1 MSAIEVVDLAPS
13 DFEHYVRTVQR
24 FWGEA
29 PEIGIEQVHHAL
41 RWAMFARL
49 DGEDIGAAA
58 VIDFPLTLP
67 GGARVAMD
75 GVTWVGVSATARRRG
90 ALRAMMDR
98 CLRSARDRDIPVL
111 GLGASESSIYRRFG
125 YGVASHIGNAE
136 IDTAHAALRIPFR
149 DPGRLRFV
157 PLHDAIPLWRDI
169 ESRQVDRAGGI
180 LRSEE
185 HWRIGIARNEKPD
198 GKIAPMTVVVHEDA
212 AGAVDGFATYRIEL
226 RWTDGLTDGVVHLT
240 ELTALNLDA
249 HLALWQHVLEM
260 DLMEHVE
267 MWRFWLDDPLQQL
280 LADPRR
286 LRVSTRDDL
295 HLRVVDVVALLS
307 ARRYSREDALVIEVR
322 DDACADVA
330 GRYRVEGGLDGAT
343 AERTDAAPDLMLDA
357 AALGSMLL
365 GDVSAAALQ
374 RAGIVQEERERA
386 VRRASAMFS
395 WSPRP
400 WLNQMF

>member
-13 DFEHYVRTVQR
+13 DFEHFVRTAHA

-29 PEIGIEQVHHAL
+29 PEIGMEQVHHAL
-41 RWAMFARL
+41 RRAMLARL
-49 DGEDIGAAA
+49 DGVDVGAAA
-58 VIDFPLTLP
+58 LIDFPLTLP

-98 CLRSARDRDIPVL
+98 CLRSARDRGIPVL

-125 YGVASHIGNAE
+125 YGVASQIGHAA
-136 IDTAHAALRIPFR
+136 IDTAHAALRRPFH

-157 PLHDAIPLWRDI
+157 PLHEAITLWRDI
-169 ESRQVDRAGGI
+169 ESRQVERAGAI
-180 LRSEE
+180 LRSED
-185 HWRIGIARNEKPD
+185 HWRVGIARNENAE

-212 AGAVDGFATYRIEL
+212 AGVVDGFANYRVEL
-226 RWTDGLTDGVVHLT
+226 RWADGLTDGVLHLT

-249 HLALWQHVLEM
+249 HLALWQHVLEL
-260 DLMEHVE
+260 DLVEHVE
-267 MWRFWLDDPLQQL
+267 MWRFWLDDPLQHL

-307 ARRYSREDALVIEVR
+307 ARHYSREDALVIEVR
-322 DDACADVA
+322 DEANADVA
-330 GRYRVEGGLDGAT
+330 GRYRVEGGLDGASAT
-343 AERTDAAPDLMLDA
+343 RTDAAPDIMLDA
-357 AALGSMLL
+357 AALGSMVL
-365 GDVSAAALQ
+365 GEFSAAALQ
-374 RAGIVQEERERA
+374 RAGIVQEERAGA
-386 VRRASAMFS
+386 VRRASAMFT

>member
-1 MSAIEVVDLAPS
+1 M
-13 DFEHYVRTVQR
+13 
-24 FWGEA
+24 
-29 PEIGIEQVHHAL
+29 
-41 RWAMFARL
+41 
-49 DGEDIGAAA
+49 
-58 VIDFPLTLP
+58 
-67 GGARVAMD
+67 
-75 GVTWVGVSATARRRG
+75 
-90 ALRAMMDR
+90 
-98 CLRSARDRDIPVL
+98 L

-125 YGVASHIGNAE
+125 YGVASHIGNAA

-157 PLHDAIPLWRDI
+157 PLHDAIPVWRDI
-169 ESRQVDRAGGI
+169 ESRQVDRAGRI
-180 LRSEE
+180 LRSED
-185 HWRIGIARNEKPD
+185 HWRVGIARNEKPD

-212 AGAVDGFATYRIEL
+212 AGVVDGFANYRIEL

-240 ELTALNLDA
+240 ELTALNLGA
-249 HLALWQHVLEM
+249 HLALWRHVLEM

-267 MWRFWLDDPLQQL
+267 MWRFWLDDPIQQL

-307 ARRYSREDALVIEVR
+307 ARRYSREDALVIAVR
-322 DDACADVA
+322 DEVCADVS
-330 GRYRVEGGLDGAT
+330 GRYRLEGGLDGAT
-343 AERTDAAPDLMLDA
+343 AARTEASPDIVLDA
-357 AALGSMLL
+357 AALGSVLL
-365 GDVSAAALQ
+365 GDVSVAALQ
-374 RAGIVQEERERA
+374 RAGIVEEMRDGA